1 MSTKHAS
8 SCPGICL
15 CPCAK
20 FGWNGCSCFDNMQ
33 VAIFFCTLGL
43 KMPIHDPKIGGFGVK
58 VGEMEEMETFCSFI
72 PQGMQYPETDAP

>member
-1 MSTKHAS
+1 
-8 SCPGICL
+8 
-15 CPCAK
+15 
-20 FGWNGCSCFDNMQ
+20 MQ

-72 PQGMQYPETDAP
+72 PLGMQYPETDAP